1 MRRNKTPFWFYPVF
15 SLGPWLWPKFSPWN
29 GNSTLQFPL
38 GPWDRWPKQGLH
50 VSLLFE
56 GTSRANSRG
65 EQVEQHRRRS
75 LNFDLEPE
83 RHGPMGRRRNGV
95 EKHFVSGSKSIFFL
109 VKTYKTRVH
118 KVNWSKNPRILCE
131 FDNEQTFSIK
141 KPKSAFHSGPF
152 LWVGGVSGWGG
163 GVFSLKSKEKP
174 SGFCV
179 WKSEKKKAATRGGS
193 EVNRL
198 IYRRFFFAFPAP
210 FFSIIPLRFFSF
222 FAVAFEF
229 PLPFFLPPFRAISLK
244 FGCFFFRHSLG
255 ADAVR
260 CRKKNAHSE
269 GEHEGRGPKR
279 AASEERPIQSQNKR
293 RPPKTFVGRSRP
305 VSTFQGQHLGK
316 QQQNAPKGYS
326 KGNTKGDIK
335 GVFQLTRR
343 KRKSK
348 ATAKR
353 WPWRP

>member
-163 GVFSLKSKEKP
+163 GIFFEKQRKTERLLRLEERKEKGRD
-174 SGFCV
+174 SRGK
-179 WKSEKKKAATRGGS
+179 WSES
-193 EVNRL
+193 VNLSTLFFRFSSPFFFDYSPPFL
-198 IYRRFFFAFPAP
+198 LLLRRRFWISSSVFFTPIP
-210 FFSIIPLRFFSF
+210 SDFFEIWL
-222 FAVAFEF
+222 
-229 PLPFFLPPFRAISLK
+229 
-244 FGCFFFRHSLG
+244 FFFRHSLG

>member
-95 EKHFVSGSKSIFFL
+95 EKHFVSGSKSIFFFL

-163 GVFSLKSKEKP
+163 GIFFEKQRKTERLLRLEERKEKGRDSRGKWSESVNLSTLFFSLFQPLFFRLFP
-174 SGFCV
+174 SVSSPSSPSLLNF
-179 WKSEKKKAATRGGS
+179 
-193 EVNRL
+193 L
-198 IYRRFFFAFPAP
+198 FRFFYPHSERFLWNLVV
-210 FFSIIPLRFFSF
+210 FFSAIHWAPTLSDVERKTHIPR
-222 FAVAFEF
+222 ANMRVEGRNGQ
-229 PLPFFLPPFRAISLK
+229 PPKSGQSRVK
-244 FGCFFFRHSLG
+244 TKDDRQRHSS
-255 ADAVR
+255 AAR
-260 CRKKNAHSE
+260 
-269 GEHEGRGPKR
+269 GRFP
-279 AASEERPIQSQNKR
+279 
-293 RPPKTFVGRSRP
+293 
-305 VSTFQGQHLGK
+305 H
-316 QQQNAPKGYS
+316 S
-326 KGNTKGDIK
+326 KGNI
-335 GVFQLTRR
+335 
-343 KRKSK
+343 
-348 ATAKR
+348 
-353 WPWRP
+353 

>member
-163 GVFSLKSKEKP
+163 GEFSLKSKEKP

-244 FGCFFFRHSLG
+244 FGCFFFAIHWAPTLSDVERKTHIPRANMRVEGRNGQPPKSGQSRVKTKDDRQRHSS
-255 ADAVR
+255 AAR
-260 CRKKNAHSE
+260 
-269 GEHEGRGPKR
+269 GRFP
-279 AASEERPIQSQNKR
+279 
-293 RPPKTFVGRSRP
+293 
-305 VSTFQGQHLGK
+305 H
-316 QQQNAPKGYS
+316 S
-326 KGNTKGDIK
+326 KGNI
-335 GVFQLTRR
+335 
-343 KRKSK
+343 
-348 ATAKR
+348 
-353 WPWRP
+353 